1 MPKESKG
8 SSSFVLWG
16 ITIVISF
23 VLVVLIMSAGNS
35 KPGGGGPGGKAAKKV
50 VYTRDELRTM
60 VMGKTPDEVIAIIGK
75 PSKNDETSN
84 GFMWT
89 YEQISGDT
97 ITSKVDPFAHI
108 WFKDGK
114 ATSVVY

>member
-23 VLVVLIMSAGNS
+23 VLVAFILSAGNS
-35 KPGGGGPGGKAAKKV
+35 KPGASGPGGKAAKKV

-75 PSKNDETSN
+75 PSKTNDNLAGSK
-84 GFMWT
+84 WT

-97 ITSKVDPFAHI
+97 TTSKVDPFAHI

>member
-1 MPKESKG
+1 MSKGSKG

-23 VLVVLIMSAGNS
+23 VLVAFILSAGNS
-35 KPGGGGPGGKAAKKV
+35 KPGASGPGGKAAKKV

-75 PSKNDETSN
+75 PSKTDETSN

-97 ITSKVDPFAHI
+97 ITSKIDPFVHV
-108 WFKDGK
+108 WFKGGK
-114 ATSVVY
+114 VTSVVY